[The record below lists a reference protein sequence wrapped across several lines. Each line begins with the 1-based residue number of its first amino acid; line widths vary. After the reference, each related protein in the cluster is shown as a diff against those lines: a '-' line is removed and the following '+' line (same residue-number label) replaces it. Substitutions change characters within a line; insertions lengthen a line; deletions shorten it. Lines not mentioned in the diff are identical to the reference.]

1 MPISHRHL
9 HQHRRRDIL
18 DDIDD
23 IVHGKNP
30 FDDGDNDDDNGDGK
44 KEHENGDKNSDSKGQ
59 SLPTEASKPSPKPD
73 AQSKETPKDTP
84 TPAKETPKETPKNT
98 PSQQQKTPPAQK
110 TSSAEPTAIHS
121 PQQTQSES
129 QTVLAKATGSPT
141 QAVDGNRA
149 HSGAASPTIDAASA
163 SSTPSSVSAAS
174 SGTSAGAK
182 AGIAIGVLG
191 GVFVIGLLVFFL
203 VSRRRK
209 QAQAEQLMDDNEK
222 VQPAPPPPVQPRAIT
237 PVIAISPPVSPPLS
251 PAMSPE
257 PIDDMPVRSNP
268 NAPRISLRPVTQF
281 LPNWSLEKQA
291 AAAAAGGAVG
301 VAVTGDAADRPNTS
315 QSDHPAN
322 PFGQQAE
329 RVPSPIHEDASAHAS
344 YTPSEMS
351 VSDSASIPEIPHAG
365 EAVAATAVAASAIA
379 AGAAGAVAGASTLAR
394 KQSMRNRNPNNVDLT
409 VNTLDTVPPSPA
421 GTEFSVSTP
430 ATGPAPVPQ
439 ASQSAAAIA
448 AAGGPANST
457 VHRVQLDFKPT
468 LDDEVELKAGD
479 LIRLLHEYDDGWALV
494 IRMDRSQQ
502 GVAPRTCLSTR
513 PVKPRPPQG
522 PPPGHPAGPPRG
534 ANSPTGQRP
543 MTPQS
548 QRPMTPQGKFP
559 PNGAPRMVA
568 GPGSRPAS
576 PAGPMMNR
584 NGAGRPQSPMGRPM
598 SPGPKHQGP
607 PTSRPQSPSVM
618 NQQQQSSPTGSS
630 PLNPNSNP
638 TSPTG
643 PPAGPAASPIERKPV
658 PGQAY

>member
-1 MPISHRHL
+1 MMVIMMMIMVMKRRTMEMGTTTQIAKVFAASAWTATGSSVAMCSHANSLPDQATVVQVVYKTMSATFSGPIGGYVTM
-9 HQHRRRDIL
+9 HQ
-18 DDIDD
+18 
-23 IVHGKNP
+23 
-30 FDDGDNDDDNGDGK
+30 
-44 KEHENGDKNSDSKGQ
+44 GQ
-59 SLPTEASKPSPKPD
+59 SLPTEAPKPTPTPD
-73 AQSKETPKDTP
+73 AQSQEPPKDTP
-84 TPAKETPKETPKNT
+84 TPSKETPKETPKNT
-98 PSQQQKTPPAQK
+98 PSQQQQTPAAQT
-110 TSSAEPTAIHS
+110 TSSTEPTAIHS

-149 HSGAASPTIDAASA
+149 HTGAASPTIDAASA

-237 PVIAISPPVSPPLS
+237 PVIAVSPPVSPPLS

-257 PIDDMPVRSNP
+257 PFDDMPVRTNP

-291 AAAAAGGAVG
+291 AAAGAAAGGGAVG

-329 RVPSPIHEDASAHAS
+329 RVPSPVHDDASARAP

-351 VSDSASIPEIPHAG
+351 VSDSASIPEIPHAE

-421 GTEFSVSTP
+421 GTEFSMSTP
-430 ATGPAPVPQ
+430 VTGSAPAPQ
-439 ASQSAAAIA
+439 SSQSAAAIA

-479 LIRLLHEYDDGWALV
+479 LIRLLHEYDDGWV
-494 IRMDRSQQ
+494 
-502 GVAPRTCLSTR
+502 ST
-513 PVKPRPPQG
+513 
-522 PPPGHPAGPPRG
+522 
-534 ANSPTGQRP
+534 
-543 MTPQS
+543 
-548 QRPMTPQGKFP
+548 
-559 PNGAPRMVA
+559 
-568 GPGSRPAS
+568 
-576 PAGPMMNR
+576 
-584 NGAGRPQSPMGRPM
+584 
-598 SPGPKHQGP
+598 
-607 PTSRPQSPSVM
+607 
-618 NQQQQSSPTGSS
+618 
-630 PLNPNSNP
+630 
-638 TSPTG
+638 
-643 PPAGPAASPIERKPV
+643 
-658 PGQAY
+658 

>member
-1 MPISHRHL
+1 MMIMVLKRRGMEMGTRTQIPKVFAASAWTATGSSVDISSHANSLPDQATVVQIVYKTMSATFSGPIGGYVTM
-9 HQHRRRDIL
+9 HQ
-18 DDIDD
+18 
-23 IVHGKNP
+23 
-30 FDDGDNDDDNGDGK
+30 
-44 KEHENGDKNSDSKGQ
+44 GQ
-59 SLPTEASKPSPKPD
+59 SVPTEAPKPSPKPD
-73 AQSKETPKDTP
+73 AQSKEPPKDTP

-98 PSQQQKTPPAQK
+98 PSQQQQTPPAQK

-149 HSGAASPTIDAASA
+149 HSGAASPTIDAASV

-209 QAQAEQLMDDNEK
+209 QAQTEQLMNDNEK

-237 PVIAISPPVSPPLS
+237 PVIAVSPPVSPPMS

-257 PIDDMPVRSNP
+257 PIDDMPVRTNP
-268 NAPRISLRPVTQF
+268 NAPRISVRPVSQF
-281 LPNWSLEKQA
+281 LPTWSLEKQA
-291 AAAAAGGAVG
+291 AAAATGGAVG

-329 RVPSPIHEDASAHAS
+329 RVPSPIHEDASPRATYTP

-351 VSDSASIPEIPHAG
+351 VSDSASISEIPHAE

-430 ATGPAPVPQ
+430 ATGSATTPQ
-439 ASQSAAAIA
+439 PSQSAAAIA

-468 LDDEVELKAGD
+468 LDDEVGLKAGD
-479 LIRLLHEYDDGWALV
+479 LIRLLHEYDDGWV
-494 IRMDRSQQ
+494 
-502 GVAPRTCLSTR
+502 ST
-513 PVKPRPPQG
+513 
-522 PPPGHPAGPPRG
+522 
-534 ANSPTGQRP
+534 
-543 MTPQS
+543 
-548 QRPMTPQGKFP
+548 
-559 PNGAPRMVA
+559 
-568 GPGSRPAS
+568 
-576 PAGPMMNR
+576 
-584 NGAGRPQSPMGRPM
+584 
-598 SPGPKHQGP
+598 
-607 PTSRPQSPSVM
+607 
-618 NQQQQSSPTGSS
+618 
-630 PLNPNSNP
+630 
-638 TSPTG
+638 
-643 PPAGPAASPIERKPV
+643 
-658 PGQAY
+658 